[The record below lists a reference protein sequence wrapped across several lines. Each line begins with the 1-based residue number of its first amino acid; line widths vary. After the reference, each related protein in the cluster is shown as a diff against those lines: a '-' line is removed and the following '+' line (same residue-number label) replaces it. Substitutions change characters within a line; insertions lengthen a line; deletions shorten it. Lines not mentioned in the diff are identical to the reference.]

1 MATLTTSNNDN
12 LLRNTLRGNSI
23 FSAVSGVL
31 ALIDARLLANFMGI
45 ETTIPFVV
53 LGVGLLLY
61 AAYLFINTCTR
72 PLNKFFGWF
81 AIIADAVWVIATAVI
96 LLTDAFAL
104 TNVGKWLLLII
115 GDMVLVFAI
124 VQYIGLRRMK

>member
-1 MATLTTSNNDN
+1 MATLTTTNNDN

-61 AAYLFINTCTR
+61 AVYLFISTRTR
-72 PLNKFFGWF
+72 PMNKFFGWF
-81 AIIADAVWVIATAVI
+81 AIIADAVWVIATVVI

-104 TNVGKWLLLII
+104 TNGGKWLLLII

-124 VQYIGLRRMK
+124 VQYIGLRRIK

>member
-1 MATLTTSNNDN
+1 MATLTTSNDN
-12 LLRNTLRGNSI
+12 LLRNTLRGNSL
-23 FSAVSGVL
+23 FSAVSGLL

-45 ETTIPFVV
+45 ESTIPFVV

-61 AAYLFINTCTR
+61 AAYLFINTRTR

-81 AIIADAVWVIATAVI
+81 AIIADATWVIATVGI

-104 TNVGKWLLLII
+104 TNGGKWLLLII